1 MKTDA
6 PNKLIIFIWN
16 KQVSRKKRMY
26 KKNQKLCDQFHEDT
40 NIASIQ
46 LPLSYTSKKADHDP
60 VYMKNLLGHTK
71 RQQDKHFKLLHIMFW
86 FHIGG
91 SMILLFCFDFLFVV
105 FFREWGLLPRPVTA
119 PELVLLWEEKP
130 AAQCPCHPKDHLCKL
145 HRQQPAL
152 QTNNSQKPAL
162 LFVAGNF
169 SFTRCFLTSCCLSQ
183 AECFRLNLL
192 VSPGELR
199 EGLIIACARTECIH
213 VSVLLLII
221 H

>member
-1 MKTDA
+1 
-6 PNKLIIFIWN
+6 
-16 KQVSRKKRMY
+16 MY

-105 FFREWGLLPRPVTA
+105 FFRE
-119 PELVLLWEEKP
+119 
-130 AAQCPCHPKDHLCKL
+130 
-145 HRQQPAL
+145 
-152 QTNNSQKPAL
+152 
-162 LFVAGNF
+162 
-169 SFTRCFLTSCCLSQ
+169 
-183 AECFRLNLL
+183 
-192 VSPGELR
+192 
-199 EGLIIACARTECIH
+199 
-213 VSVLLLII
+213 
-221 H
+221 